1 MSETHSGSC
10 HCGKVKFRFE
20 GAIEGA
26 MGCNCSYCG
35 RAGVRLAFVPRE
47 KFTLLAGEEA
57 LTDYLFNKKVIH
69 HLFCSTCGI
78 GAFGRGVGP
87 DGAEMV
93 AINVRCVDG
102 VDAEKLPTQWY
113 DGASA

>member
-1 MSETHSGSC
+1 MSETHTGSC
-10 HCGKVKFRFE
+10 HCGKVKFSFE
-20 GAIEGA
+20 GALEGA

-35 RAGVRLAFVPRE
+35 RAGVRLAFIPKA
-47 KFTLLAGEEA
+47 KFTLLSGEEA

-93 AINVRCVDG
+93 AVNVRCVDG

-113 DGASA
+113 DGASK